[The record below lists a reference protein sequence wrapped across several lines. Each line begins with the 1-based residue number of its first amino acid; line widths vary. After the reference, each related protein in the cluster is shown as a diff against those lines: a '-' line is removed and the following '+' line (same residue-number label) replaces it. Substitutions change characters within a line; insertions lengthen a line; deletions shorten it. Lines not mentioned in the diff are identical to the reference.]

1 MVGITPRGPLLLLL
15 ELHVLLVL
23 LLLLQRLHGRL
34 LLHLHLLQL
43 LHDVRVEA
51 TGPRL
56 LLLLL
61 GLSRRTHALLLL
73 HLLCLLH
80 LLQPHLHLKSILI
93 IQGWPLLLLLLLLL
107 HHQLLHLHLELSRRR
122 LAAPASSHPG
132 KEAL

>member
-1 MVGITPRGPLLLLL
+1 MRGPLPLLL

-51 TGPRL
+51 TGPRLL

-107 HHQLLHLHLELSRRR
+107 LHHQLLHLHLELSRRR